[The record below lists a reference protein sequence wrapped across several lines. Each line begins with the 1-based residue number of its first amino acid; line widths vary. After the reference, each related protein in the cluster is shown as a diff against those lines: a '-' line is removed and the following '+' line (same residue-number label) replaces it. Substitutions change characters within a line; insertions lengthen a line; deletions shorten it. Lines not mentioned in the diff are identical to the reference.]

1 MIWSFMNNTAKIEGT
16 RFKVNLLLLWLVNT
30 AFCLWIQTTLSV
42 NAPVLDSGPFWRSR
56 HKLTRHHAVLSD
68 RSFLAFARA
77 TRCNRAHAALVAVAV
92 WEPVDR
98 YRTCFLLRTACPV
111 SRVVPEPG
119 TEPPGGVE
127 AARDGTRK
135 EIQLLP
141 HQHGRLHAAD
151 SVAQPMSHMHART
164 A

>member
-42 NAPVLDSGPFWRSR
+42 NAPVLDSSPFWRSR

-98 YRTCFLLRTACPV
+98 YRTCFLLRV
-111 SRVVPEPG
+111 SPDPWR
-119 TEPPGGVE
+119 PPRPSPQGQQ
-127 AARDGTRK
+127 TRCR
-135 EIQLLP
+135 P
-141 HQHGRLHAAD
+141 
-151 SVAQPMSHMHART
+151 QPRRAISGPSWSPCVHHWRYP
-164 A
+164 